1 MRFIPLARESADA
14 AAVRDWSAEY
24 KAGHRIGALSL
35 GTGALFFR
43 KAFTVYVVP
52 YTKIRRYFRRVLA
65 IPARI
70 GCCTGGELRVENLVV
85 CVSDASGAERE
96 AAQIQL
102 PGERAA
108 KIVMEELRR
117 LAPDA
122 ASGKPGATKG
132 ADA

>member
-35 GTGALFFR
+35 GSGALFFR
-43 KAFTVYVVP
+43 KALTVYVVP

-70 GCCTGGELRVENLVV
+70 GCCAGGELRVESLVV

-108 KIVMEELRR
+108 KIVMSELRR

-122 ASGKPGATKG
+122 ASGKPEGAKG
-132 ADA
+132 ASA